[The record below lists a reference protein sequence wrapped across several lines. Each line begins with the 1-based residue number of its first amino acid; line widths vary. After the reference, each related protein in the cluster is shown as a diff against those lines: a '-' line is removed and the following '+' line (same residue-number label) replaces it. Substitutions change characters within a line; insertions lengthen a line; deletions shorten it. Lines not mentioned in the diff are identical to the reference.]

1 MLNINNT
8 ANEQNNKI
16 PKNRL
21 TNIKFNIEKVVKIPE
36 S

>member
-1 MLNINNT
+1 MVHINNT

-16 PKNRL
+16 PKNRFI
-21 TNIKFNIEKVVKIPE
+21 NIKFNIEKVAKI